1 MKSYINKHF
10 GPMFTN
16 FEFGIFYFSK
26 GINILNNQII
36 QKQLSDMQ
44 TTIKEMQ
51 KQIKELEKKK

>member
-1 MKSYINKHF
+1 
-10 GPMFTN
+10 MFTN

-44 TTIKEMQ
+44 STIKEIQ
-51 KQIKELEKKK
+51 KELKEMKEKK